1 MSPAFE
7 VATREATKRSTLP
20 RNSWGCMFGVR
31 GMRTLFESNYVLEGL
46 ETVALGDRR
55 EADYICTRFARIQY
69 IRLKTE
75 HDSLLYVSSWHGGQH
90 QRCTAASYCSS
101 TPGQSNVCGRSKA
114 TKSSNKFCK
123 ARVLR
128 KARTKSCSVRLSA
141 ASGIADMIVAEK
153 LC

>member
-1 MSPAFE
+1 
-7 VATREATKRSTLP
+7 
-20 RNSWGCMFGVR
+20 MFGVR

-101 TPGQSNVCGRSKA
+101 TSSRILLAADPRRRIFIAIYFKAHVVFNMPGQI
-114 TKSSNKFCK
+114 
-123 ARVLR
+123 
-128 KARTKSCSVRLSA
+128 VRLSLA
-141 ASGIADMIVAEK
+141 
-153 LC
+153 L